1 MRKIIFSV
9 YLFAAGAA
17 STFAFITTG
26 PKQEGTTRVGGG
38 PVACPESDPNCL
50 PNPLTYTNL
59 TDLLDGIAKFLLN
72 LSVPVAA
79 IIVIYGAFLILA
91 SAGNVEKV
99 KQGKNAILYAAIG
112 LGIMLLFRV
121 IMALIAN
128 LLGTKIEFKQ

>member
-1 MRKIIFSV
+1 MKKIFFSV

-17 STFAFITTG
+17 FAFVTTG

-79 IIVIYGAFLILA
+79 IIVISGALDQLA
-91 SAGNVEKV
+91 FDRAFGFSRH
-99 KQGKNAILYAAIG
+99 LH
-112 LGIMLLFRV
+112 
-121 IMALIAN
+121 N
-128 LLGTKIEFKQ
+128 LCRLSVSDCRRKRRES